1 MTTLGPWIVAVND
14 TPIQTAVD
22 ADTAWTV
29 FYNYQKIQAMR
40 SRAGWVGSLTLT
52 DPAGKLVG
60 NCHYPR
66 WPGSPAPS

>member
-1 MTTLGPWIVAVND
+1 MTETGQWVVAVNG
-14 TPIQTAVD
+14 TPVHIAETANQG
-22 ADTAWTV
+22 WIL

-40 SRAGWVGSLTLT
+40 SRQGWVGSLTLT

-66 WPGSPAPS
+66 WPGSPT